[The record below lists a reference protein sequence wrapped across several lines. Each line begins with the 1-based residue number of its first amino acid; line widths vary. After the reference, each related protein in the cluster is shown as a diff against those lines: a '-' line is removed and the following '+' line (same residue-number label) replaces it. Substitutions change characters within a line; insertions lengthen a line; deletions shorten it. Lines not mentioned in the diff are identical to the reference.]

1 MVNLPSSPQL
11 APDDSA
17 THSFLAMRHTVWFFF
32 IAMIIGGIGG
42 ALLWDGVQ
50 TGLGLETLPS
60 GVSNLVMLMGIQIGM
75 AGFAWLT
82 LKRAG
87 VQIGQIVGPFPPQYN
102 WVGGLGWA
110 IALMIFTFSFMA
122 TVAYGAVSL
131 FPEAIADRMIPLF
144 TALAQERNPF
154 WVDVGMALL
163 GSIVAPLSE
172 EFTFRGLFLHCWS
185 VHRSIR
191 IGLILTA
198 LLFAMLHPQNF
209 VGMFVFS
216 LVLSLLY
223 LRTRSLWVPIGVH
236 ALYNGIIFGG
246 NLISLAANN
255 GAGVPGSVSPE
266 AFAEATVNEAIAS
279 ISQAR
284 FGITAGVFLLLAGF
298 FVVRFLYKN
307 WPGTTTQLP
316 YIHNLSISQES

>member
-1 MVNLPSSPQL
+1 
-11 APDDSA
+11 
-17 THSFLAMRHTVWFFF
+17 MRHTVWFFF
-32 IAMIIGGIGG
+32 IAMIVGGLG
-42 ALLWDGVQ
+42 AARLWDGAQ
-50 TGLGLETLPS
+50 TAMGLESLPS
-60 GVSNLVMLMGIQIGM
+60 GISSLAMLLGIQIGM

-87 VQIGQIVGPFPPQYN
+87 VQVNQMVGTFPPKYN
-102 WVGGLGWA
+102 WIGGLGWA

-122 TVAYGAVSL
+122 MVAYTAVAL
-131 FPEAIADRMIPLF
+131 FPDAIADRMIPLF
-144 TALAQERNPF
+144 TAIAQEKNPF
-154 WVDVGMALL
+154 WVDVCMALL

-185 VHRSIR
+185 AHRSMSV
-191 IGLILTA
+191 GLILTG
-198 LLFAMLHPQNF
+198 LLFALLHPQNF

-236 ALYNGIIFGG
+236 ALYNGIIFSG
-246 NLISLAANN
+246 NLISLATN
-255 GAGVPGSVSPE
+255 GSGSTGSESPE

-298 FVVRFLYKN
+298 FVARFLYKN
-307 WPGTTTQLP
+307 WPGATTQLP
-316 YIHNLSISQES
+316 YTYNLLMSQES